1 MMDTQERGTTKIEIE
16 IPNKVADNNLA
27 LYIAA
32 VENTKEQLRKYIPDG
47 DNISFTYRFVDSDS
61 RSGN

>member
-1 MMDTQERGTTKIEIE
+1 MKIEIE
-16 IPNKVADNNLA
+16 IPNKVADNNLP

-32 VENTKEQLRKYIPDG
+32 VENTKEQLKKYIPDG